1 MYDKIIIDQLI
12 DYIIRADGIN
22 DKAILAEHV
31 QDEFNLARDR
41 KVYYCDKFAIR
52 FSESKTNNKRVSNT
66 ILSLSSLLKYDD
78 RPFIVCVVAPETNH
92 MLLAN
97 TTFLKKISH
106 SSQELRIDN
115 IRGSF
120 NGGDIMMAVEGLENS
135 PNNFCRLY
143 TYHEALSKQDNI
155 SRLVETSNEIVGRNN
170 KFTVDKSQREHI
182 YESIARAGEFLQS
195 KEYTDL
201 FNDLDK
207 RVDYVKKEILIAA
220 QIENVNI
227 RGRVIE
233 YLITEDNDSYL
244 KRELIEA
251 LNNGEPLPEFKT
263 EDALGDFSKKYNDY
277 QTETDIKTKILSLHS
292 NPKAYNTD
300 KLLEFWRRI
309 YQFI

>member
-182 YESIARAGEFLQS
+182 YESIARAGEFCNQRS
-195 KEYTDL
+195 T
-201 FNDLDK
+201 
-207 RVDYVKKEILIAA
+207 
-220 QIENVNI
+220 
-227 RGRVIE
+227 
-233 YLITEDNDSYL
+233 
-244 KRELIEA
+244 
-251 LNNGEPLPEFKT
+251 
-263 EDALGDFSKKYNDY
+263 
-277 QTETDIKTKILSLHS
+277 
-292 NPKAYNTD
+292 
-300 KLLEFWRRI
+300 RI
-309 YQFI
+309 CLMI